1 MFHNGMQ
8 NAVFERENPPS
19 FSHLKD
25 DESERIGHLVDQH
38 CKMPMKRKEATS
50 IYIIQELYSQKIRI

>member
-1 MFHNGMQ
+1 MQ
-8 NAVFERENPPS
+8 NAVFEREIPPT

-50 IYIIQELYSQKIRI
+50 IYIIQELYS